1 MQISVCLRSTSIAQK
16 LIWFSTAL
24 MVGEN
29 DQAQKSPQSSHKRCH
44 CQYEDVLRLKGA
56 GL

>member
-1 MQISVCLRSTSIAQK
+1 MQISVCLRSTGTAQK

-29 DQAQKSPQSSHKRCH
+29 DQAQKSPRGSHKGCY
-44 CQYEDVLRLKGA
+44 CQYDVLRLKSA
-56 GL
+56 NL